1 MKYCPICER
10 NYGDNISLCEIDGST
25 LRDSRPASDA
35 FIGKIIKGRYRVIE
49 KLGEGGMAVV
59 YLAEQ
64 INVERKAA
72 LKILHGHYAN
82 DQEFV
87 GRFRQEAKL
96 AASLNHPNLIT
107 VYDFDQADDG
117 SLFIAMEYLH
127 GKNLK
132 EVIQTGRVDVAK
144 GVRLAIQIAEGLL
157 SAHRAGVIHRDIKPE
172 NIMVVGGGNEIKLMD
187 FGIARLR
194 ETSAATRLTRAG
206 MIMGTPLYMAPEQ
219 IEGGEVTEKTD
230 IYAFGIVLY
239 EMLSGSAPFRAPTP
253 AAVLMK
259 HLKEIPP
266 PLRKLRGEIPAA
278 VEKVVSRALEKKP
291 ERRPATMAEIVESL
305 RSIEARLPRT
315 QIAKTLMMTQPLE
328 SIPHEGEEPRGV
340 FGALVAEIKD
350 SGVALFRGL
359 MRSKPS
365 KDNDQSEANAVTP
378 FPSKTSAVGWT
389 MGETVALPQVSVRP
403 QEKSKLP
410 WTWIGVGAG
419 VVVLAGLAVFIGGNL
434 ERPADKSASGGA
446 TTPSTSE
453 AVTAKSD
460 KVITMAV
467 RGEKQEVGVGERVR
481 LSLNTRY
488 ADGRET
494 DVRDGVEWRSS
505 DEAVATI
512 REGGEL
518 EGRKGG
524 KVDVTAR
531 FDGMDAAALSITV
544 KEPVKHPI
552 PAKEPV
558 KPSTAAVARR
568 TVSVAIIG
576 GRNEISVGARAL
588 FRAKAKYSD
597 GTEEEVK
604 KDIRWQSSN
613 PSIVSVNAGGE
624 VTGRNEGRAAI
635 TAFFDRASSEPLAM
649 IVTPPP
655 KRQEPQTASEPI
667 SIPTKADVTQYVRAA
682 KSYRDRGAYT
692 EALVELQ
699 KARQIDPNNRDVQ
712 EEIAATR
719 RACNAEKRLGQSN
732 LNCS

>member
-10 NYGDNISLCEIDGST
+10 NYGDDISVCELDGST
-25 LRDSRPASDA
+25 LRESGPPSDA
-35 FIGKIIKGRYRVIE
+35 LVGKIIKGRYRVIE

-72 LKILHGHYAN
+72 LKILHRQYAN

-87 GRFRQEAKL
+87 RRFRQEARL

-132 EVIQTGRVDVAK
+132 EVIQTGMLDVVKAV
-144 GVRLAIQIAEGLL
+144 GLAIQIAEGLH

-172 NIMVVGGGNEIKLMD
+172 NIMVIGGGNEIKLMD

-194 ETSAATRLTRAG
+194 ETDAATRLTRAG

-239 EMLSGSAPFRAPTP
+239 EMLSGVAPFRAPTP
-253 AAVLMK
+253 AAILMK

-305 RSIEARLPRT
+305 RSIEARLPRAAV
-315 QIAKTLMMTQPLE
+315 AKTLTLTQPM
-328 SIPHEGEEPRGV
+328 EGILREDEEPHGA
-340 FGALVAEIKD
+340 FGALLGEIKD
-350 SGVALFRGL
+350 SGAALFQG
-359 MRSKPS
+359 MRRPKRRKENDRADADAAPS
-365 KDNDQSEANAVTP
+365 
-378 FPSKTSAVGWT
+378 FPSETSAVGRAID
-389 MGETVALPQVSVRP
+389 ETVALTQVSVRP

-410 WTWIGVGAG
+410 WTWIGMGAG
-419 VVVLAGLAVFIGGNL
+419 VVVLVGLAVFVGGNL
-434 ERPADKSASGGA
+434 LGRPPDKAANGDA
-446 TTPSTSE
+446 LTTTPTRTPSMPE
-453 AVTAKSD
+453 AVIAKSD
-460 KVITMAV
+460 KIITTAV
-467 RGEKQEVGVGERVR
+467 RGEKQELGVGERVR
-481 LSLNTRY
+481 LSLNARY

-494 DVRDGVEWRSS
+494 DLRDGVEWRSS
-505 DEAVATI
+505 DEAVAAI

-524 KVDVTAR
+524 RVDVTAR
-531 FDGMDAAALSITV
+531 FGGVDAAPLSITV
-544 KEPVKHPI
+544 KEPVKP
-552 PAKEPV
+552 P
-558 KPSTAAVARR
+558 TATVARR
-568 TVSVAIIG
+568 AVNLAIVG
-576 GRNEISVGARAL
+576 GRNEIIVGARAL

-597 GTEEEVK
+597 GAEEDVK
-604 KDIRWQSSN
+604 KDIRWQSSD
-613 PSIVSVNAGGE
+613 PSIVTVNARGE

-635 TAFFDRASSEPLAM
+635 TAFFDRASSEPLA
-649 IVTPPP
+649 ITVTAPP
-655 KRQEPQTASEPI
+655 KRQEPQTASEPVP
-667 SIPTKADVTQYVRAA
+667 IPTKADVTPYVRAA
-682 KSYRDRGAYT
+682 KGYRDRGAYT
-692 EALVELQ
+692 EALAELQ

-712 EEIAATR
+712 DEIAATR